1 MNTFRRLGFLSFLVL
16 LIGCTAFQTST
27 ELHRGR
33 VALLGGM
40 PDAAVAH
47 FTQVTAL
54 DGNVRYSQL
63 REGAWTYLGRAY
75 YDAKKYPEARQA
87 FERAVAVD
95 SEDSFA
101 RLYLGLTLARQGSH
115 DIGQKE
121 VLLGLKG
128 LSDWLDYIAYNTPTG
143 VYWDPTGQIRA
154 ELQAAQSGV
163 QVANPNLDTMFAR
176 LESLGTSIE
185 QEIDLASKDESRERN
200 RRAGGGDD

>member
-1 MNTFRRLGFLSFLVL
+1 MNTFRRLEFLSILL
-16 LIGCTAFQTST
+16 PLIGCTAFQTST

-47 FTQVTAL
+47 FTQVTEL

-63 REGAWTYLGRAY
+63 QESAWTYLGRAY

-87 FERAVAVD
+87 LERAVAIN

-115 DIGQKE
+115 DIGRIIQK
-121 VLLGLKG
+121 G
-128 LSDWLDYIAYNTPTG
+128 
-143 VYWDPTGQIRA
+143 
-154 ELQAAQSGV
+154 
-163 QVANPNLDTMFAR
+163 
-176 LESLGTSIE
+176 
-185 QEIDLASKDESRERN
+185 
-200 RRAGGGDD
+200 

>member
-1 MNTFRRLGFLSFLVL
+1 MNRLRRLGFLSILMP
-16 LIGCTAFQTST
+16 LIGCTVFQTST

-63 REGAWTYLGRAY
+63 QEGAWTYLGRAY
-75 YDAKKYPEARQA
+75 YDAKRYPEARQA
-87 FERAVAVD
+87 LERAVAINSD
-95 SEDSFA
+95 DSFA
-101 RLYLGLTLARQGSH
+101 RLYLGLTLARQGSYET
-115 DIGQKE
+115 GQKE

-128 LSDWLDYIAYNTPTG
+128 LHDWLDHIAYNTTSG

-154 ELQAAQSGV
+154 ELQSTQSGAQGV
-163 QVANPNLDTMFAR
+163 NPNLDALFAR
-176 LESLGTSIE
+176 LESLGTRIE
-185 QEIDLASKDESRERN
+185 QEIDLASRDESR
-200 RRAGGGDD
+200 RRSGR

>member
-1 MNTFRRLGFLSFLVL
+1 MNIFRRLRFLSI
-16 LIGCTAFQTST
+16 LIPLTGCTVFQTST

-33 VALLGGM
+33 VALLSGM

-63 REGAWTYLGRAY
+63 QEGAWTYLGRAY

-87 FERAVAVD
+87 LEKAVAIN

-115 DIGQKE
+115 ETGQKE
-121 VLLGLKG
+121 VLVGLKG
-128 LSDWLDYIAYNTPTG
+128 LHDWLDYITYDTFTG
-143 VYWDPTGQIRA
+143 VYWDPTGQLRI
-154 ELQAAQSGV
+154 ELQAARSGV
-163 QVANPNLDTMFAR
+163 QAANPNLDTSFAR
-176 LESLGTSIE
+176 LESLGNSIE
-185 QEIDLASKDESRERN
+185 REIDLASRDESRERN
-200 RRAGGGDD
+200 RRSGDAGD